1 MTFANAK
8 LFCENEGTV
17 LATIADGYQE
27 AYVEIMVN
35 KYGEK
40 LWIGLVDDQV
50 RLLVHTGCPN
60 KSVLKHIG

>member
-50 RLLVHTGCPN
+50 RLIVHT
-60 KSVLKHIG
+60 L